1 MTVFHDVKKDR
12 GEYFHDADHVLLVVN
27 VRGGSLQTGTEL
39 TSDRKE
45 AQGDMAQAQERAWFD
60 REPARVR
67 EEMSGGQ
74 EKSS

>member
-1 MTVFHDVKKDR
+1 MKKDR

-74 EKSS
+74 EKSR